1 MIDPGKLDV
10 REMTEAINMQ
20 EHYSNYKMIRDIV
33 REIRIDVLV
42 GREEEAKKKATK
54 LENVLSSFIRS
65 VEE

>member
-33 REIRIDVLV
+33 REIRVDILV

-54 LENVLSSFIRS
+54 LENVLSSLIRS
-65 VEE
+65 LEE